1 MTMTPAARW
10 GAIAGCLVLAGAG
23 SAGAILWQASTFDAN
38 FADIQKKLTDE
49 GARQGFIVVVEETG
63 RDWRSRDL
71 SVRFGGPGVDMR
83 WTGKATFGF
92 GTSAMLTLDTAYG
105 TAAQFEELGIVG
117 YSDKIT
123 LESALAS
130 ADLKWSWETVPFK
143 IMEDKVIL
151 ADVGAMSLT
160 GTGDMTAANFKLD
173 GLMVGDKAEKLV
185 VNTLTADFKADVED
199 MRNSSV
205 SWKIASFNY
214 EGGEEKV
221 ALGESTLTMGIR
233 VTGEQK
239 QTDQDGR
246 KVPSAIF
253 SLDYGMKLGAMDE
266 AGVRLWDEWEARAEV
281 NEIPEKLLTS
291 LAFHQP
297 EDRFG
302 VLAYLQ
308 YAFHRQGLNINL
320 PVNVWR
326 LQGAEASV
334 TGKLVD
340 TDTGLGFFEVKIDS
354 AFADNVPELK
364 QETDIWVKEGLLREE
379 EGRLVGHGII
389 DSQARFFMNGKP
401 L

>member
-1 MTMTPAARW
+1 MSMTPAARW

-23 SAGAILWQASTFDAN
+23 SAGAVLWQASTFDAL

-49 GARQGFIVVVEETG
+49 GARQGLIVVAEETG

-71 SVRFGGPGVDMR
+71 SVRFGGPGVDLR

-92 GTSAMLTLDTAYG
+92 GTAAELTLDTAYG
-105 TAAQFEELGIVG
+105 TAAQFEELGIAG

-123 LESALAS
+123 IESSLTS
-130 ADLKWSWETVPFK
+130 TDLKWGWEALPFK
-143 IMEDKVIL
+143 IMEEKTVL
-151 ADVGAMSLT
+151 AQVGAMSLT
-160 GTGDMTAANFKLD
+160 GTGDMTSATFKLD
-173 GLMVGDKAEKLV
+173 GLTAGDQTEKLV
-185 VNTLTADFKADVED
+185 LKRLTADFKADAED

-205 SWKIASFNY
+205 AWKLESFNY
-214 EGGEEKV
+214 DGGEEKV

-233 VTGEQK
+233 VTGEEKQK
-239 QTDQDGR
+239 DKEGR

-266 AGVRLWDEWEARAEV
+266 AGERLWDEWEARAEV

-291 LAFHQP
+291 LAFHTP
-297 EDRFG
+297 EERFG

-308 YAFHRQGLNINL
+308 YAFHRQGLNINV

-326 LQGAEASV
+326 LKGAEASV

-340 TDTGLGFFEVKIDS
+340 TDAGLGSFDVKIDS
-354 AFADNVPELK
+354 TFTDHVPELK
-364 QETDIWVKEGLLREE
+364 QETDAWVKEGLLREE

-389 DSQARFFMNGKP
+389 DNQARFFMNGQP